1 VTDTLT
7 FPKNQEFARY
17 VLKRRPRPRTLH

>member
-1 VTDTLT
+1 VTDILT

-17 VLKRRPRPRTLH
+17 VLKSRPRPRTQH